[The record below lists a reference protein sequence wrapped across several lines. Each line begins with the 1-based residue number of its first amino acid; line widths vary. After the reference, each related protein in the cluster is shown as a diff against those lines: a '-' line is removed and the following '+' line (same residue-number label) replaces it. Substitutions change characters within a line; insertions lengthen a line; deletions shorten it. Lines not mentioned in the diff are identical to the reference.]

1 MGGLPA
7 PSAPLGRCIALPK
20 PSNSR
25 PMHLSCPQLTPYDH
39 LSRPGTA
46 AQGGPEAVVAAG
58 EGGSAPD
65 GEGGV
70 RTVRPEAAE
79 AARAAPRARDS
90 RSRADCARPIT
101 PSYHRYVNS
110 RGVPRACCVPGT
122 VPSGPGPVGRWY
134 RDMLRPADVLGRP
147 AALHLSLLYGPDV
160 ILTFFVTVLP
170 NVRTPAVPP
179 CGRRV

>member
-79 AARAAPRARDS
+79 AARAAPRARF

-101 PSYHRYVNS
+101 PSYRYVNS

-122 VPSGPGPVGRWY
+122 VPSGPGPVGRWS
-134 RDMLRPADVLGRP
+134 RDMLRPADLLGRP

-160 ILTFFVTVLP
+160 ILTFFNRFTQ
-170 NVRTPAVPP
+170 RTHSGGPAVRSE
-179 CGRRV
+179 GMG

>member
-1 MGGLPA
+1 MGGLLA

-39 LSRPGTA
+39 LSRLAPRY
-46 AQGGPEAVVAAG
+46 GGSGRPRGGGGGRRGRQRARRV
-58 EGGSAPD
+58 GGSAHGAP
-65 GEGGV
+65 GGCGG
-70 RTVRPEAAE
+70 RSCRS
-79 AARAAPRARDS
+79 ARAIPIARRLCSPDNPES
-90 RSRADCARPIT
+90 QL
-101 PSYHRYVNS
+101 YRYVNS

-122 VPSGPGPVGRWY
+122 VPSGPGPIGRWS

-160 ILTFFVTVLP
+160 ILT
-170 NVRTPAVPP
+170 
-179 CGRRV
+179 